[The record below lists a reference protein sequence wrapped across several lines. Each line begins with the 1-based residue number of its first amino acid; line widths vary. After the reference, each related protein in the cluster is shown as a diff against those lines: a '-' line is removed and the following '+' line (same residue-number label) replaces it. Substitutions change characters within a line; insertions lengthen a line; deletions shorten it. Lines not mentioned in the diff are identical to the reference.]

1 MAWTTPRTW
10 ANNETVNDTIM
21 NAHVRDNLNFLYRP
35 GAWAS
40 YTPTVSGFTSVVTT
54 TAGYWQQAGQIVFAR
69 VEITLGTV
77 TTLGSSTI
85 TVSLPV
91 TAQTTGAITLNSTPI
106 GSGIF
111 DANAANP
118 TMAIPQLS
126 SSTTFRSLV
135 GAGTYPAMSTW
146 TGAAPS
152 GQANGDKWFFTLA
165 YEAA

>member
-69 VEITLGTV
+69 VEVTLGTV

-85 TVSLPV
+85 TVTLPV
-91 TAQTTGAITLNSTPI
+91 TAQTSGAVTLGVTPI
-106 GSGIF
+106 GTGLF
-111 DANAANP
+111 DPAAANP
-118 TMAIPQLS
+118 YVAIPQLAT
-126 SSTTFRSLV
+126 STTFRALV
-135 GAGTYPAMSTW
+135 MNASPPNMSTW
-146 TGAAPS
+146 TGAIPS
-152 GQANGDKWFFTLA
+152 GQANGDKWSFTLA

>member
-21 NAHVRDNLNFLYRP
+21 NAHVRDNLSFLYRP

-91 TAQTTGAITLNSTPI
+91 TAQTTGAISLNSTPI

-111 DANAANP
+111 DAIGANP
-118 TMAIPQLS
+118 TMAIPQIS

-135 GAGTYPAMSTW
+135 GVGTYPSMSTW

-152 GQANGDKWFFTLA
+152 GQANGDKWYFTLA